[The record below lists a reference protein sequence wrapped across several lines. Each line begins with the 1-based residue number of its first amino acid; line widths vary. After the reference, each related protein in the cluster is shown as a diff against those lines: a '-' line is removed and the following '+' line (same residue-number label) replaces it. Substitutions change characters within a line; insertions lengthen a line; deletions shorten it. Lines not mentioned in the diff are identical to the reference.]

1 MLALWLIVRT
11 GLDLEGTCPLI
22 RPNYLFWLGLALT
35 MLLAVSSSIN
45 NLDEVT
51 NKFQVVIVI
60 SDGVS
65 AVWCKM
71 SRKPL
76 AQVQDIAIM

>member
-1 MLALWLIVRT
+1 
-11 GLDLEGTCPLI
+11 
-22 RPNYLFWLGLALT
+22 